1 MTEKIEF
8 VSSLF
13 YLCYYNSKMSINE
26 SHINKVF
33 SWQTGAEYLNKH
45 PDIQSYSICSHDRM
59 GYLLVRTQINGIY
72 LQNTYDG
79 SKLVS
84 CVIMDANE
92 DF

>member
-8 VSSLF
+8 MSSLF

-84 CVIMDANE
+84 SVIMDTNE

>member
-8 VSSLF
+8 MSSLF

-45 PDIQSYSICSHDRM
+45 PDIQSYSVCSHDRM

>member
-1 MTEKIEF
+1 
-8 VSSLF
+8 
-13 YLCYYNSKMSINE
+13 MSINE